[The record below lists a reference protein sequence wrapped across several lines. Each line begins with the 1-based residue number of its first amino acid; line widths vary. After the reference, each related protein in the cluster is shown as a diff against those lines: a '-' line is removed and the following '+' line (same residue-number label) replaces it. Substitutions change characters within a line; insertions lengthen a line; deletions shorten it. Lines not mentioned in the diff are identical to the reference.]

1 MLNRAFGI
9 PNNALPAPAVA
20 RAFELLERVAH
31 AASPPS
37 LSELALT
44 CGIGKSSAHGLLAT
58 LVAVGALQRDA
69 PTKRYR
75 LGPRARALSGNL
87 RPDALELAQA
97 ALPELASALGETVFV
112 GRERGDTIEIRAQA
126 GSPHELRLVATHG
139 TRLSVLAGA
148 TGKVVLARRAPAERA
163 RLLRLHG
170 LRRYTTRSIT
180 SQTRYHAELE
190 RVAAQGVAFD
200 RGEYLEGIHAV
211 AVPLPGEALLWV
223 AGPSKRM
230 DARRMRAAAARL
242 RRLAAQIAR
251 QVS

>member
-9 PNNALPAPAVA
+9 SNNALPAPAVA

-31 AASPPS
+31 AATPPS

-58 LVAVGALQRDA
+58 LVAVGALQRDGL
-69 PTKRYR
+69 TKRYR
-75 LGPRARALSGNL
+75 LGPRARALNGHL
-87 RPDALELAQA
+87 HPDALELAQGA
-97 ALPELASALGETVFV
+97 GQPGE
-112 GRERGDTIEIRAQA
+112 
-126 GSPHELRLVATHG
+126 
-139 TRLSVLAGA
+139 RLSVLAGA

-170 LRRYTTRSIT
+170 LRRYTPRSIT
-180 SQTRYHAELE
+180 SQSRYHAELE
-190 RVAAQGVAFD
+190 RVAVQGVAFD